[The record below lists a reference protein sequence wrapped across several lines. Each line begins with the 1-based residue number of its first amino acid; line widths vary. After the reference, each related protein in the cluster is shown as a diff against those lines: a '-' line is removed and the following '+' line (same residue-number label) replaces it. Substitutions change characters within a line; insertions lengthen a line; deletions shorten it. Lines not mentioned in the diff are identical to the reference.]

1 MRHEEAL
8 HARAAEALD
17 AWGLSPDGP
26 LRSGE
31 AGIVV
36 PVRQAGGLAA
46 VVKVQQPGPEVDAA
60 ILGLA
65 RWDGR
70 GIVRL
75 LASAPDRGAMLL
87 ERLDAD
93 RSLET
98 MDDDDEAA
106 RIVGSLLERL
116 HRVDPP
122 PGLPQLEAVVSQM
135 LDDATD
141 AVVLLSREDR
151 RRFDRWLHLVADV
164 AATPGSRFLHW
175 DLHFGNVLGA
185 EREPWL
191 AIDPEPLVGDAGFDL
206 WPALD
211 SGWSRD
217 PGAVDAG
224 RIVRR
229 RFDILTEMLHL
240 DRAHA
245 ARWTTA
251 RLLQNT
257 LWDIEDGEP
266 AIAPAATV
274 LDDALRSAGLS

>member
-1 MRHEEAL
+1 MAHEEAL
-8 HARAAEALD
+8 HARAAEVLD
-17 AWGLSPDGP
+17 RWSLSPDGP

-36 PVRQAGGLAA
+36 PVRRPDGLIA
-46 VVKVQQPGPEVDAA
+46 VVKVQQPGPEFDAA
-60 ILGLA
+60 VVGLG

-70 GIVRL
+70 AIVRL
-75 LASAPDRGAMLL
+75 LASAPDQGAMLL
-87 ERLDAD
+87 ERLDAE
-93 RSLET
+93 RSLEA
-98 MDDDDEAA
+98 MEDDDAT
-106 RIVGSLLERL
+106 RVVGSLLARL

-122 PGLPQLEAVVSQM
+122 PGLPRLEAVVSQM
-135 LDDATD
+135 LNDATG
-141 AVVLLSREDR
+141 AAVLLSGEDR

-164 AATPGSRFLHW
+164 AAMPGSRFLHW

-191 AIDPEPLVGDAGFDL
+191 AIDPEPLIGDAGFDL

-217 PGAVDAG
+217 PRTADAA

-229 RFDILTEMLHL
+229 RFDILSDMLHL
-240 DRAHA
+240 DRACA
-245 ARWTTA
+245 ARWTSA

-257 LWDIEDGEP
+257 LWEIEDGRP
-266 AIAPAATV
+266 TIPTAAKV